1 MYSCDRCGKLIA
13 AKKHDPVFITR
24 LGRMHDK
31 CMTRAWQEIEKI
43 EENKLHRSEAQ
54 KARRQR
60 ELGTTSVTPTVS
72 PSQETK

>member
-24 LGRMHDK
+24 LGRMHEK
-31 CMTRAWQEIEKI
+31 CMTRAWEEI
-43 EENKLHRSEAQ
+43 EENKTLRRSEAQ

-60 ELGTTSVTPTVS
+60 EAGMTSVAPTVS
-72 PSQETK
+72 PAQENK

>member
-1 MYSCDRCGKLIA
+1 MYSCDRCGKIIA
-13 AKKHDPVFITR
+13 CKKHDPVFITR

-31 CMTRAWQEIEKI
+31 CMTRAWEEIEK
-43 EENKLHRSEAQ
+43 NKHLRRSEAQ